1 VTKPFRRW
9 QILKAH
15 FDMSET
21 DPPSKVLITG
31 ATGFIGSHVL
41 KKFASTNYQILALR
55 REHSHPCINIDREP
69 QWLVKS
75 LDQVDA
81 EDLQDV
87 KVLVHLASV
96 GVSPKRATW
105 EELFYWNVSVF
116 VRLME
121 QAKHAGVTRLVVTGT
136 FAEYGRSADR
146 YDFIPVDAPLLPT
159 TAYAASKAA
168 AFMAAWSYAVEMKLE
183 LCYLRIFSAYGE
195 GQFAG
200 NFWPALREA
209 ARAGQDF
216 PMTLGEQIRD
226 YIPVED
232 VADTVLQSAFRGD
245 VQAGNP
251 LVLNVGSGVPVSMRA
266 FAESWWSRWQASG
279 KLLPGAVPY
288 RTNEP
293 MRFVPAMVGSR

>member
-1 VTKPFRRW
+1 MISKV
-9 QILKAH
+9 H
-15 FDMSET
+15 FNMSENI
-21 DPPSKVLITG
+21 PPTKVFITG

-41 KKFASTNYQILALR
+41 KKFARTNHRILALR
-55 REHSHPCINIDREP
+55 REHNLPCFKIDHEL
-69 QWLVKS
+69 QWLVKP
-75 LDQVDA
+75 LDQVAA

-87 KVLVHLASV
+87 KVIVHLASA

-121 QAKHAGVTRLVVTGT
+121 QAKRAGVTRLVVAGT
-136 FAEYGRSADR
+136 YAEYGRSADR
-146 YDFIPVDAPLLPT
+146 YEFIPVDAPLLPT
-159 TAYAASKAA
+159 SAYAASKAA
-168 AFMAAWSYAVEMKLE
+168 AFLAVWTYAVEMKLE

-209 ARAGQDF
+209 ARTGQDF

-232 VADTVLQSAFRGD
+232 VADIVVQCAFRD
-245 VQAGNP
+245 DIHAGNP
-251 LVLNVGSGVPVSMRA
+251 LVLNVGTGMPVSMRA
-266 FAESWWSRWQASG
+266 FAERWWSSWQASG
-279 KLLPGAVPY
+279 KLLLGAMPY
-288 RTNEP
+288 RANEP
-293 MRFVPAMVGSR
+293 MRFVPAVVGSR